1 MTHDPVCP
9 CSGICDPPGEPCSM
23 SGCGCECDGIALG
36 RADEREQA
44 AQRVESCVN
53 KFKARDYNDAVDACA
68 AAVRG
73 KP

>member
-1 MTHDPVCP
+1 MTGHDPVCTVKP
-9 CSGICDPPGEPCSM
+9 AEAIKAADCWRCKL
-23 SGCGCECDGIALG
+23 IAQA
-36 RADEREQA
+36 RADEREKA

-73 KP
+73 AS

>member
-1 MTHDPVCP
+1 MSHDPLCKHRSARMPVNGCP
-9 CSGICDPPGEPCSM
+9 SCDE
-23 SGCGCECDGIALG
+23 IANI
-36 RADEREQA
+36 RADEREKA

-73 KP
+73 ES